1 MVINDTIKIDYDIER
16 IIKSKVELALRE
28 PYYIRNKDR
37 YYIKSD
43 KVINDIINYLRK
55 HNMTYYI
62 SNGLIKL
69 NGEFYSQYSN
79 KEDYPKN
86 YEEALRDFISSIKYE
101 VLNMIQNPYFDKD
114 KLRWNIK

>member
-1 MVINDTIKIDYDIER
+1 MGNTIKIDSNIEM
-16 IIKSKVELALRE
+16 IVKSKVELSLSDSYHLE
-28 PYYIRNKDR
+28 NENR

-62 SNGLIKL
+62 DKGLITL
-69 NGEFYSQYSN
+69 DEDFYCQYSD
-79 KEDYPKN
+79 KKDYPKN
-86 YEEALRDFISSIKYE
+86 YEEALRDFISTIEHE

-114 KLRWNIK
+114 KLKWNIK

>member
-1 MVINDTIKIDYDIER
+1 MGNTIKIDSTIEM
-16 IIKSKVELALRE
+16 IVKSKVELSLSK
-28 PYYIRNKDR
+28 PYYIENKDR

-43 KVINDIINYLRK
+43 KVINNIINYLRK

-62 SNGLIKL
+62 DEGLVKL
-69 NGEFYSQYSN
+69 DGDFYSQYSN

-86 YEEALRDFISSIKYE
+86 YEEALRNFISTIEHE

-114 KLRWNIK
+114 KLQWNIK